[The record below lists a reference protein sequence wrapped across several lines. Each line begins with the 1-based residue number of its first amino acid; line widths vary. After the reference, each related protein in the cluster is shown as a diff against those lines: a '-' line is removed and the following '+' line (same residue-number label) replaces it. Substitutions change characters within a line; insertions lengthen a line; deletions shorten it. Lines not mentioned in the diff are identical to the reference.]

1 MVLMLIMNSAH
12 SQHPARLIVGLL
24 VSCLVLAASGCGPSH
39 PPTYPVIG
47 KVVFENGE
55 ACQLGTIEFRSLDH
69 LVSARGKI
77 EKDGSF
83 KLSTWEPD
91 DGAVAGKH
99 QVIVQQLIITEDLS
113 FAAHGHGP
121 RVNPRYGD
129 YATSGLEVV
138 VEPVEKNEVTVTLKL
153 VKGK

>member
-1 MVLMLIMNSAH
+1 MVPMH
-12 SQHPARLIVGLL
+12 SNQFLSKLGSSRHVAFWLFLALLALVG
-24 VSCLVLAASGCGPSH
+24 GCGPSH
-39 PPTYPVIG
+39 PPTYAVVG

-55 ACQLGTIEFRSLDH
+55 ACQLGTIEFRSLEH
-69 LVSARGKI
+69 LVSARGKL
-77 EKDGSF
+77 EKDGTF
-83 KLSTWEPD
+83 QLSTWEPE

-129 YATSGLEVV
+129 YATSGLEVT
-138 VEPVEKNEVTVTLKL
+138 VEPIEKNEITITLKL

>member
-1 MVLMLIMNSAH
+1 MYHLRFLIS
-12 SQHPARLIVGLL
+12 S
-24 VSCLVLAASGCGPSH
+24 LVLSFLLLISGCGPSH
-39 PPTYPVIG
+39 PPTYPVVG

-91 DGAVAGKH
+91 DGAVEGKH

-138 VEPVEKNEVTVTLKL
+138 VQPVEKNEVTVTLKL